1 MQLNKR
7 QVCSSTQV
15 QVIHGVEAN
24 PLDRLSILRTH
35 YSQIALCVCVFMM
48 GCFVQTH
55 RNKAKKINRNLFP
68 FHLIFR
74 SLIFLSNQKLPVLSR
89 RAHTHTHT
97 RGVCFYLDLL
107 GCPLVQIDRL
117 DSGDVD
123 SKVPVD
129 PGTADTHEHP
139 EVPGSPART

>member
-1 MQLNKR
+1 MRLNKR
-7 QVCSSTQV
+7 QVCSGTQV
-15 QVIHGVEAN
+15 QVIHGVKPN
-24 PLDRLSILRTH
+24 PRDTLSILRTH
-35 YSQIALCVCVFMM
+35 YSQIAACVCVFMM

-55 RNKAKKINRNLFP
+55 RNKAKKINKLISISLVSPLTLFSVLFFCP
-68 FHLIFR
+68 IR
-74 SLIFLSNQKLPVLSR
+74 SCLSYLGAR
-89 RAHTHTHT
+89 THTHT

-139 EVPGSPART
+139 